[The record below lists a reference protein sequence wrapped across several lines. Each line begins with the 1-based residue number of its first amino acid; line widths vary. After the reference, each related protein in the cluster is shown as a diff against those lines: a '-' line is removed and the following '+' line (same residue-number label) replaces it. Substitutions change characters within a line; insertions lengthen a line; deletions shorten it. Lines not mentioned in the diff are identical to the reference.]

1 MNLYPVMINLHDR
14 QAVMIGGGEVA
25 LRKTSDLLYSGA
37 HVKVVSPEFHSDF
50 ALLEADSQGC
60 LQLVKRK
67 YRPGDLQGAM
77 LVFSATNDPAVNR
90 EVFEEATELNILINA
105 VDDPPNCSFYI
116 PSMYRKGDL
125 IMTLS
130 TSGASP
136 SMAARLRRTLEEH
149 IPEDIDVI
157 LTALREARELLKE
170 SSSFSQLDF
179 NQRGALL
186 KDIVNREDLLEG
198 LCESCK
204 EERLKEFLK
213 SRVCEE

>member
-1 MNLYPVMINLHDR
+1 MTLYPVMINLKGSL
-14 QAVMIGGGEVA
+14 AVMIGGGEVA
-25 LRKTSDLLYSGA
+25 YRKTADLLESGA
-37 HVKVVSPEFHSDF
+37 RVKVVSPEFHEKY
-50 ALLEADSQGC
+50 ALLETENREN
-60 LQLVKRK
+60 LELIKRK

-77 LVFSATNDPAVNR
+77 LVFSATNDPGVNR
-90 EVFEEATELNILINA
+90 EVFEEADEQNILINA

-136 SMAARLRRTLEEH
+136 SMAARLRRNLQEH

-157 LTALREARELLKE
+157 LTALREAREMLKE
-170 SSSFSQLDF
+170 SPSFGDLSF
-179 NQRGALL
+179 HERGAIL
-186 KDIVNREDLLEG
+186 KEIVNREDLLEG

-204 EERLKEFLK
+204 EENLEDFLK
-213 SRVCEE
+213 SRICEE